1 MGILKFIAW
10 KTAGRKDFF
19 ENNKWAYPF
28 IRDLKVQIC
37 FGITYLHS
45 TTYDMLLHSCLTYIF
60 HSHVRTACQ
69 IVYAAISF
77 AFYFALTFSIHKLE
91 LFDTFSKPLFYAK
104 PRRINFSFFTG
115 YTIKRWSFDFSHK
128 ILSRFRAVSFL
139 LLFNGRNRNFSFF
152 TGYIYN

>member
-1 MGILKFIAW
+1 
-10 KTAGRKDFF
+10 
-19 ENNKWAYPF
+19 
-28 IRDLKVQIC
+28 
-37 FGITYLHS
+37 
-45 TTYDMLLHSCLTYIF
+45 MLLHSCLTYIF

-152 TGYIYN
+152 TGYTIKHWSFDFSHKILSRFRAVSFLLLFNGRNRNL